1 VLIALPIGSAVRAM
15 QFLTLTIPFKVV
27 IDEPADELAP
37 AHANYLTAQ
46 LRTARQDEQVDA
58 GAA

>member
-1 VLIALPIGSAVRAM
+1 MEGVSFELEHGTPVEPTFR
-15 QFLTLTIPFKVV
+15 VV

-37 AHANYLTAQ
+37 AHATYLTAQ
-46 LRTARQDEQVDA
+46 LRTAGRDEHVYA